1 MICLQNRVLP
11 DNHGS
16 QMGAILQSVRHYQC
30 YIFPLYS
37 FTIVI
42 DYLKRLSMWVDN
54 NVGVL
59 SSN

>member
-16 QMGAILQSVRHYQC
+16 QMGAIIQSMRHHQC
-30 YIFPLYS
+30 YTISFYP
-37 FTIVI
+37 FTIVVE
-42 DYLKRLSMWVDN
+42 YQKRDSMWVDN